1 MMNDDTDTTVGSS
14 QTVCECGSDHRSAVT
29 RLCRPFMALTQL
41 HKRISEFLDAQA
53 LFEFGK
59 DGPLAHGLRS
69 MTLRLYDE
77 TIDQFDRS
85 QTASDEHP
93 EWNLANDLSRLRRYF
108 DEVADG
114 CADELLGPRPPL
126 SVIPDIVFDE
136 NATLRAAKN
145 ETIGCYDH
153 CYEVISQWFDKGAL
167 SLKLGDDPEGWLPM
181 VDNAFKEAFEK
192 ITLLSPNNHE
202 KIQDL
207 AKKSYEL
214 WRETRR
220 LLYDFTPPS
229 QRPAWQV

>member
-1 MMNDDTDTTVGSS
+1 MMNGDTDTTVGSS

-29 RLCRPFMALTQL
+29 RLCRPFMALAHL

-53 LFEFGK
+53 LFEFGE

-93 EWNLANDLSRLRRYF
+93 EWNLANELNRLRTYF

-114 CADELLGPRPPL
+114 CADEVLGPRTPL
-126 SVIPDIVFDE
+126 SAIPDIVFDE
-136 NATLRAAKN
+136 SATLRAAKS
-145 ETIGCYDH
+145 ETITGYDSCYA
-153 CYEVISQWFDKGAL
+153 VISQWFDKGAH
-167 SLKLGDDPEGWLPM
+167 SLKMGYDPEEWLPI

-192 ITLLSPNNHE
+192 TTLLSPHNHE
-202 KIQDL
+202 TVQDL

-220 LLYDFTPPS
+220 LLHDFSPPS
-229 QRPAWQV
+229 QRPAWRI